1 VQELRLEVDRCD
13 ELCDVDCGG
22 CGTDS
27 DHDDFVEEAPRGSQR
42 KLDTPKDG
50 GARFYDIRYDVQYES
65 DIDDMVLRRTP
76 FNNKDLQDLKTG
88 REVVHPHFKF
98 QRGDQYEVQF
108 DSDSDSTIPMSDSD
122 DW

>member
-1 VQELRLEVDRCD
+1 LEVDRCD

-50 GARFYDIRYDVQYES
+50 GARFCDIRYES
-65 DIDDMVLRRTP
+65 DNDDMVLWRTP
-76 FNNKDLQDLKTG
+76 FNNKDLQGVKTG